1 MYLARWS
8 TLLLAGLLAGP
19 TLWHAFVQHD
29 LDYGTAMTRF
39 LIAVVVSAFM
49 LSVLRGM
56 ADGYRRSR
64 SSKPPEP
71 GRRHDDD
78 G

>member
-1 MYLARWS
+1 VALIRPG
-8 TLLLAGLLAGP
+8 TLLFAALISGP
-19 TLWHAFVQHD
+19 ALWHAFVQHD

-64 SSKPPEP
+64 SSK
-71 GRRHDDD
+71 
-78 G
+78 